1 MPALRGSVW
10 HHHPGVRSGA
20 QLTVGERAA
29 DALRNGMGSWGFVI
43 AALLFL
49 AGWMLG
55 NGRHG
60 FDPYPF
66 ILLNLILSCL
76 AALQGAI
83 LLIAGRRTDQIAS
96 ELARHDYETNLETD
110 RLVHAVHDLSLAIAQ
125 RVGATGAS
133 PPGAAADTP

>member
-1 MPALRGSVW
+1 MRTVRGSLW
-10 HHHPGVRSGA
+10 HRHPGVRSGG
-20 QLTVGERAA
+20 QLTFGERAA
-29 DALRNGMGSWGFVI
+29 DALRNGMGSWGFVC

-49 AGWMLG
+49 AGWMVG

-83 LLIAGRRTDQIAS
+83 LLIAARRADQIAS
-96 ELARHDYETNLETD
+96 ELARHDYETNLDTD
-110 RLVHAVHDLSLAIAQ
+110 RLVHAVHDLTLAIAE
-125 RVGATGAS
+125 RVGATR
-133 PPGAAADTP
+133 PPPAGGEADRS